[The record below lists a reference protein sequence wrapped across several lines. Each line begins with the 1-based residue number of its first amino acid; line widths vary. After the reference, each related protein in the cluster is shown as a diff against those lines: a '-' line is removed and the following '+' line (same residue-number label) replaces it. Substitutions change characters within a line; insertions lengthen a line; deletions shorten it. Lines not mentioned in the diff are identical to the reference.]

1 MEADEM
7 ARQALSE
14 AVDDPL
20 GIIMEVQKF
29 PSIEKFH
36 TFAVQGSMSW
46 TTPIISNIG
55 DHTGPRSLIS
65 KITRVGYFWPTMRKE
80 AKDFVKR
87 CDKCQKYGNVHR
99 TPRKKMMII
108 TSPWLTHYSLGDKQE

>member
-7 ARQALSE
+7 ARQALLE

-29 PSIEKFH
+29 PTIEKFH

-55 DHTGPRSLIS
+55 DHMGPRSLIS
-65 KITRVGYFWPTMRKE
+65 KITRVGYFWPTMQKE

-99 TPRKKMMII
+99 TQIGRA
-108 TSPWLTHYSLGDKQE
+108 HV